1 MLAGQNVFLTG
12 RAGTG
17 KSAVI
22 NEFIRHHP
30 ANLVC
35 VAPTGLAARN
45 LTEAGTI
52 HRTFGLP
59 SGVLQPG
66 NLAYILLEKRPF
78 LSTVKTLLIDEIS
91 MVRSDT
97 FNVIDCLLRESASS
111 GCSGLPFGGK
121 QIIVVGDFYQLP
133 PVVREQAVRNILRST

>member
-1 MLAGQNVFLTG
+1 MQLDHEQQVALDAMLAGQNVFLTG

-45 LTEAGTI
+45 LTKLEQSI
-52 HRTFGLP
+52 EL
-59 SGVLQPG
+59 
-66 NLAYILLEKRPF
+66 LAYHPVCY
-78 LSTVKTLLIDEIS
+78 SQ
-91 MVRSDT
+91 
-97 FNVIDCLLRESASS
+97 VIWLTSYWKK
-111 GCSGLPFGGK
+111 GHF
-121 QIIVVGDFYQLP
+121 
-133 PVVREQAVRNILRST
+133 